1 MGWWWIMQQ
10 QYGSLWVSAVG
21 EPGATLEDLQ
31 QHIDEWTELGWY
43 IVGYSTNRVEDGSV
57 LHNFIWRKD

>member
-1 MGWWWIMQQ
+1 VG
-10 QYGSLWVSAVG
+10 VSGRLG

-31 QHIDEWTELGWY
+31 PHIDEWTELGWY
-43 IVGYSTNRVEDGSV
+43 SVGYSTNRVEDGSV

>member
-1 MGWWWIMQQ
+1 MSDLLAGDPV
-10 QYGSLWVSAVG
+10 LDG
-21 EPGATLEDLQ
+21 ERHLQEDLQ

-43 IVGYSTNRVEDGSV
+43 VVGYSTNRVEDGSV

>member
-1 MGWWWIMQQ
+1 MSDTIAQIAAVPSAR
-10 QYGSLWVSAVG
+10 SLQKSH
-21 EPGATLEDLQ
+21 THLQ

>member
-1 MGWWWIMQQ
+1 MNQ
-10 QYGSLWVSAVG
+10 QYGSLWVSAGG